1 MKKFKYLISFIF
13 LAMTMSLFSVWLA
26 MNSISFV
33 FSVAAIGYPQNWGY
47 VVLNFMLLS
56 LFLLFI
62 AFRRKVARLP
72 SSIYLAFIVALYFEM
87 YGFPLTAY
95 LINAFFGFNN
105 ASTLWFLLAPLT
117 GMDLFVSIYLS
128 VILPISNMIILSG
141 VFLIVFGWRRIFRA
155 KDKLVTNGIYG
166 YVRHPQYLGFLLL
179 TAGIDFLWVTFST
192 VLLWPILAFLY
203 FRLAR
208 EEEEKLEK
216 NFGEEYRKYKNTV
229 PMFVPHL
236 RMKEF
241 FT

>member
-13 LAMTMSLFSVWLA
+13 LAIAMSLFSVWLA
-26 MNSISFV
+26 MNRISFV

-87 YGFPLTAY
+87 YGFPLTMY

-105 ASTLWFLLAPLT
+105 ATTLWYLLVPLT
-117 GMDLFVSIYLS
+117 GLDLFVSIYLS

-141 VFLIVFGWRRIFRA
+141 IFLIVFGWRRIFRA

-179 TAGIDFLWVTFST
+179 TAGINFLWVTFST
-192 VLLWPILAFLY
+192 VLLWPIIAFLY

-208 EEEEKLEK
+208 EEEEKLEE

-229 PMFVPHL
+229 PMFIPHV
-236 RMKEF
+236 RIKEF

>member
-13 LAMTMSLFSVWLA
+13 LAIAMSLFSVWLA
-26 MNSISFV
+26 MNRISFV
-33 FSVAAIGYPQNWGY
+33 FSVAAIGYPRNWGY

-87 YGFPLTAY
+87 YGFPLTMY

-105 ASTLWFLLAPLT
+105 AATLWYLLVPLT
-117 GMDLFVSIYLS
+117 GMDLFFSIYLS

-141 VFLIVFGWRRIFRA
+141 IFLIVFGWRRIFRA

-179 TAGIDFLWVTFST
+179 TAGINFLWVTFST

-208 EEEEKLEK
+208 EEEEKLEE

-229 PMFVPHL
+229 PMFVPHV
-236 RMKEF
+236 RIKEF